1 MTEALNNVKDAEL
14 EMSRNETKKHA
25 EFALGV
31 GKTDRREG
39 EETGRG
45 EGGGVGE
52 RETGERE
59 GDRDVH
65 EAHSR
70 VGTRDERER

>member
-1 MTEALNNVKDAEL
+1 MLN
-14 EMSRNETKKHA
+14 SRQPRNETKKHA
-25 EFALGV
+25 EYAAE
-31 GKTDRREG
+31 KRQIEEG
-39 EETGRG
+39 EETGGG

-65 EAHSR
+65 EAHGR
-70 VGTRDERER
+70 VGTR